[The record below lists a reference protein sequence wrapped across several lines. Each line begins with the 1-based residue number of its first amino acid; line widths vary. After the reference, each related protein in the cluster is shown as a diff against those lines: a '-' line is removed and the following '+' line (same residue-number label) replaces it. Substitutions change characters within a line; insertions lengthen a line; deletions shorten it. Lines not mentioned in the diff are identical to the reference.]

1 MEKKK
6 LKKIGKINQLNNV
19 EMFSLVG
26 GRSRPR
32 RTDDITRF
40 YATCDNST
48 NQSDQIIET
57 QKDNGEVTVRIEHC
71 DDND

>member
-1 MEKKK
+1 MEKNR
-6 LKKIGKINQLNNV
+6 LKKIGIINQLNNA
-19 EMFSLVG
+19 EMYSLVG
-26 GRSRPR
+26 GQSRKRP
-32 RTDDITRF
+32 TNDITRF

-57 QKDNGEVTVRIEHC
+57 QKDNGEVTMHVEYC

>member
-32 RTDDITRF
+32 GSIPK
-40 YATCDNST
+40 S
-48 NQSDQIIET
+48 
-57 QKDNGEVTVRIEHC
+57 V
-71 DDND
+71 